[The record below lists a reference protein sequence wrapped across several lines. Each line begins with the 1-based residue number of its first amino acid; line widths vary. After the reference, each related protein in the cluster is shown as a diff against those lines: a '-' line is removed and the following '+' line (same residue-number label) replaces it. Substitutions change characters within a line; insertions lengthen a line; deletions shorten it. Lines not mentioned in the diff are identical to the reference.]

1 MILLSEQTKGRDNIY
16 SKAGITPLKQLFEA
30 VMKPMKTHK
39 KYRYTNEKSNPVI
52 WGNSQ
57 EKYSG
62 KHSIWISNAPV
73 REIPKTLYAA
83 QRGGDNMRERDKA
96 VIVRLNEEEK
106 EHLQKQA
113 AIAGLKKEPFIRK
126 LIMGSDIQ
134 PRPPDELPKLLR
146 EINYIGHNIN
156 QIAHKVNA
164 EDKAAIEQ
172 LFEVERLLGEIYRE
186 VKR

>member
-1 MILLSEQTKGRDNIY
+1 
-16 SKAGITPLKQLFEA
+16 
-30 VMKPMKTHK
+30 
-39 KYRYTNEKSNPVI
+39 
-52 WGNSQ
+52 
-57 EKYSG
+57 
-62 KHSIWISNAPV
+62 
-73 REIPKTLYAA
+73 
-83 QRGGDNMRERDKA
+83 MRERDKA
-96 VIVRLNEEEK
+96 IIVRLNEEEK

-113 AIAGLKKEPFIRK
+113 TIAGLKKEPFIRK
-126 LIMGSDIQ
+126 LITGSDIQ

-164 EDKAAIEQ
+164 EDKATMEQ

>member
-1 MILLSEQTKGRDNIY
+1 
-16 SKAGITPLKQLFEA
+16 
-30 VMKPMKTHK
+30 
-39 KYRYTNEKSNPVI
+39 
-52 WGNSQ
+52 
-57 EKYSG
+57 
-62 KHSIWISNAPV
+62 
-73 REIPKTLYAA
+73 
-83 QRGGDNMRERDKA
+83 MREHDKA
-96 VIVRLNEEEK
+96 IIVRLNEEEK

-164 EDKAAIEQ
+164 EDKAAMEQ

>member
-1 MILLSEQTKGRDNIY
+1 MNG
-16 SKAGITPLKQLFEA
+16 
-30 VMKPMKTHK
+30 
-39 KYRYTNEKSNPVI
+39 EKIKLTVRL
-52 WGNSQ
+52 SQ
-57 EKYSG
+57 EE
-62 KHSIWISNAPV
+62 HAH
-73 REIPKTLYAA
+73 L
-83 QRGGDNMRERDKA
+83 
-96 VIVRLNEEEK
+96 K
-106 EHLQKQA
+106 EQA
-113 AIAGLKKEPFIRK
+113 AIAGLKMEPFIRK

-164 EDKAAIEQ
+164 EDKATMEQ